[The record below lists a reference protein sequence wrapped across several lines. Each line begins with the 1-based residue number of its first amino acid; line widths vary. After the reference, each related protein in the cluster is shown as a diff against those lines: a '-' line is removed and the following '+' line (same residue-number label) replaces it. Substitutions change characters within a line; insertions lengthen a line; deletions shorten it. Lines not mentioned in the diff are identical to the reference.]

1 MVITFSNNPFVRF
14 ECWLENTW
22 EDISQHIWNRKPY
35 KVKCC
40 ICGDVIRSKEEKY
53 SPEQCGWKRV
63 GGWHW
68 ICHKCLYHRNFKL
81 LVKQAD
87 LNEEKSWEIESNPTF
102 I

>member
-1 MVITFSNNPFVRF
+1 MVITFSNNPFTRF

-22 EDISQHIWNRKPY
+22 EDISQHIWHRKPY

-87 LNEEKSWEIESNPTF
+87 LNEEKSWEIE
-102 I
+102 